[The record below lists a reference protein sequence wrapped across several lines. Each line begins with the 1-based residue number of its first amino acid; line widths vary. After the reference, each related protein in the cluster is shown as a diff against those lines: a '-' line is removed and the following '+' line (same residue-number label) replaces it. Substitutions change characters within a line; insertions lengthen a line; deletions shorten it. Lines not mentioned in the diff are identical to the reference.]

1 MHKRKLNVGHLLLV
15 IMVILIGVF
24 LIACFAI
31 DLFGSNKEDDDVAYA
46 TSTPVI
52 TAKPI
57 ETEELD
63 FYVEPS
69 QKPTPSAKPDT
80 KQADTFKNDSLKEEK
95 TENKSTDD
103 VEDTNGLTLSKTYDN
118 IRIRNG
124 IAITAKATSG
134 SIKVVLTDKNG
145 NQKVAF
151 DQNGPFNTSENC
163 DAESGIYTVSL
174 YTRGNDWSWSYSL
187 Y

>member
-1 MHKRKLNVGHLLLV
+1 MHKRKINIGHLLFV
-15 IMVILIGVF
+15 IMIISIGIF
-24 LIACFAI
+24 LIICFAI
-31 DLFGSNKEDDDVAYA
+31 DLFGSSKEDDDISYA
-46 TSTPVI
+46 TPTPVI

-57 ETEELD
+57 ETKEPD
-63 FYVEPS
+63 FYVEP
-69 QKPTPSAKPDT
+69 TPSAKTDT
-80 KQADTFKNDSLKEEK
+80 RQADTFNNDDSLKKEK
-95 TENKSTDD
+95 PENKSTNN

-134 SIKVVLTDKNG
+134 SVKVVLTDENG